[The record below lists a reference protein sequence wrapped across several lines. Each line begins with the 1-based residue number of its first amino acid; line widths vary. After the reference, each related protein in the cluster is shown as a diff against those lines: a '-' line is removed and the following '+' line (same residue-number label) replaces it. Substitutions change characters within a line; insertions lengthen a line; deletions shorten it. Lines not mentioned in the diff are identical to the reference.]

1 MRRACSTKQLADM
14 DSIESIRENVS
25 ELRRRIARACEGT
38 GRDGSAIKII
48 AVTKNFPQ
56 KAIRD
61 ALSCGLTDF
70 AENRVQEATAKLMQ
84 LADCRPAFKLHFIGH
99 LQSNKVR
106 DALEIA
112 DIIHSVDTISLAC
125 SINERAVRKVPV
137 LIQVNLAGEESKY
150 GFAGDE
156 LDSALRSIGA
166 LPNLEVLGLMTV
178 APQVADAQELR
189 PLFARL
195 NMLNGAFG
203 FRELSMGMSDDFE
216 VAVEQGSTMIRVG
229 RAIFGERS

>member
-1 MRRACSTKQLADM
+1 M
-14 DSIESIRENVS
+14 DSIESIRKNVAG
-25 ELRRRIARACEGT
+25 LRCRIARACERS
-38 GRDGSAIKII
+38 GRDGSAVKII
-48 AVTKNFPQ
+48 AVTKNFSQ
-56 KAIRD
+56 GSIRD
-61 ALSCGLTDF
+61 ALNCGLADF
-70 AENRVQEATAKLMQ
+70 AENRVQEATVKLKQ
-84 LADCRPAFKLHFIGH
+84 LADCRTSFKLHFIGH

-112 DIIHSVDTISLAC
+112 DIIHSVDTINLAC
-125 SINERAVRKVPV
+125 LINERAARKVPV

-156 LDSALRSIGA
+156 LKSALRSIGA

-195 NMLNGAFG
+195 NMLNVAFG

>member
-1 MRRACSTKQLADM
+1 M
-14 DSIESIRENVS
+14 DSIESISKNIS
-25 ELRRRIARACEGT
+25 GLRGRIARACERT
-38 GRDGSAIKII
+38 GRDGSAVKII

-56 KAIRD
+56 QAIRD

-70 AENRVQEATAKLMQ
+70 AENRVQEATAKLKQ

-125 SINERAVRKVPV
+125 SINERAARKVPV

-156 LDSALRSIGA
+156 LDSALRSIRA

-178 APQVADAQELR
+178 APQVPDAQELR

-195 NMLNGAFG
+195 KMLNQAYG
-203 FRELSMGMSDDFE
+203 FSELSMGMSDDFE
-216 VAVEQGSTMIRVG
+216 VAVEQGSTMVRIG

>member
-1 MRRACSTKQLADM
+1 M
-14 DSIESIRENVS
+14 DSIQSIGKNIEG
-25 ELRRRIARACEGT
+25 LRCRIARACGRS
-38 GRDGSAIKII
+38 GRDPSAVKII
-48 AVTKNFPQ
+48 AVTKNFPHQ
-56 KAIRD
+56 VIRD

-70 AENRVQEATAKLMQ
+70 GENRVQEAAAKLKQ

-112 DIIHSVDTISLAC
+112 DIIHSVDSLRLAC
-125 SINERAVRKVPV
+125 FINERSAAKVPV
-137 LIQVNLAGEESKY
+137 LIQVNLAGEESKF
-150 GFAGDE
+150 GFAEDK
-156 LDSALRSIGA
+156 LDSAVRSVCA
-166 LPNLEVLGLMTV
+166 LPNLETLGLMTV

-195 NMLNGAFG
+195 KILNQLYN

-216 VAVEQGSTMIRVG
+216 VAIEEGSTMVRIG

>member
-1 MRRACSTKQLADM
+1 M
-14 DSIESIRENVS
+14 DSIESISKNIS
-25 ELRRRIARACEGT
+25 GLRGRIARACERT
-38 GRDGSAIKII
+38 GRDGSAVKII

-56 KAIRD
+56 QAIRD

-70 AENRVQEATAKLMQ
+70 AENRVQEATAKLKQ

-125 SINERAVRKVPV
+125 SINERAARKVPV

-150 GFAGDE
+150 GFAGNE
-156 LDSALRSIGA
+156 LDSALRSIRA

-178 APQVADAQELR
+178 APQVPDAQELR

-195 NMLNGAFG
+195 KMLNQAYG
-203 FRELSMGMSDDFE
+203 FSELSMGMSDDFE
-216 VAVEQGSTMIRVG
+216 VAVEQGSTMVRIG